1 MDGSEFGS
9 GNIPRRGIPGSGYA
23 VGPSPE
29 LVKAGA
35 GGIQVVRGGIKY
47 PNGPVPKPGMVPY
60 GTTGS
65 GHAGNDTSRERQET
79 EDALGTTAWR
89 QAQALQMITEAKSAG
104 VTVMEYEAEFGLHH
118 GQASSALSHLH
129 RAGHVARLKMRRS
142 KQEIY
147 VLPGFI
153 NGRDES
159 PYRPRE
165 GRKHPRFV
173 SDEAVVHAMNGA
185 GFENIPSNFAL
196 IRKFLELLP

>member
-1 MDGSEFGS
+1 MS
-9 GNIPRRGIPGSGYA
+9 GAELGPTARPDLWPDSGYA
-23 VGPSPE
+23 VGPSAE
-29 LVKAGA
+29 LVKAEAA
-35 GGIQVVRGGIKY
+35 GLSVSRGGIKY
-47 PNGPVPKPGMVPY
+47 PNGPVPNPGMVPY
-60 GTTGS
+60 GNTGS
-65 GHAGNDTSRERQET
+65 GHAGNDSSRERQER

-147 VLPGFI
+147 VLPGYI

-165 GRKHPRFV
+165 GRKHPRFL
-173 SDEAVVHAMNGA
+173 SDDAVLHAMNGA
-185 GFENIPSNFAL
+185 GLPPSPENLVIV
-196 IRKFLELLP
+196 RKVLELLP

>member
-1 MDGSEFGS
+1 MNAEY
-9 GNIPRRGIPGSGYA
+9 R

-29 LVKAGA
+29 VVKAAAA
-35 GGIQVVRGGIKY
+35 GLQVERGGIKY

-60 GTTGS
+60 GKQGS
-65 GHAGNDTSRERQET
+65 GHAGNDSSRERQET

-89 QAQALQMITEAKSAG
+89 QAEAYKMIVGAGSAG
-104 VTVMEYEAEFGLHH
+104 VTVMEYEKEFGLHH

-129 RAGHVARLKMRRS
+129 RAGHVVRLKMRRS

-147 VLPGFI
+147 VLPAFV

-165 GRKHPRFV
+165 GRKHPRFL
-173 SDEAVVHAMNGA
+173 SDDAVIHAMNGA
-185 GFENIPSNFAL
+185 GLPPSPQNLATL
-196 IRKFLELLP
+196 RKVLELLP

>member
-1 MDGSEFGS
+1 MNAEY
-9 GNIPRRGIPGSGYA
+9 R
-23 VGPSPE
+23 VGPSDE
-29 LVKAGA
+29 LVKAQA
-35 GGIQVVRGGIKY
+35 AELRVERGGIKY
-47 PNGPVPKPGMVPY
+47 PNGPVPKPSMVPY
-60 GTTGS
+60 GKQGS

-89 QAQALQMITEAKSAG
+89 QAQAYKMIVEAASAG

-147 VLPGFI
+147 VLPAFI

-165 GRKHPRFV
+165 GRKHPRFL
-173 SDEAVVHAMNGA
+173 SDEAVVTAMSSA
-185 GFENIPSNFAL
+185 GFVNVPSNLAL
-196 IRKFLELLP
+196 VRRFLELLP